1 MKRACEKFK
10 TAGSASSAKPDTY
23 KQIAGSLPDLF
34 IHAGIRP
41 VKINF
46 GWMKNLFSILLFLS
60 FISHP
65 TLAQLVPGFRYQAVM
80 RAENGEIIKDQLIRL
95 RLSILNGGEV
105 VYTETHTDT
114 TNSFGLTNLM
124 IGEGLTTDDFSAVPW
139 SEKEL
144 YLKIELDELGSGEYR
159 DMGVSRLGSVP
170 YALYSLNGKEGPQGI
185 QGEQGVPGLPGEN
198 GEPGAD
204 GPQGERGIQGETGP
218 AGPKGEKGDPGTGLS
233 NRGAW
238 KQDTSYHT
246 GDYVFNRSSDN
257 ADINSMWILQS
268 TGDYASALQPYI
280 DPSHWVEFEAPKG
293 EQGDPGPAGAP
304 GTSLTNRGNW
314 AAGIYNQGD
323 YVSSESSASPSVN
336 AIWFL
341 KGSSSYNS
349 TLKPSSDPSNW
360 TELIGPRGD
369 QGIQGL
375 QGSQGIQGIPG
386 TNGTNGTSL
395 TNRGTWTSGTY
406 NPGDYVSARSYA
418 SATIN
423 SIWFLKG
430 SSSYNSSAQPY
441 LDLSKWTELA
451 GPPGTSSWIDGSGK
465 VSTLNKVGIGTAS
478 PSSMLSIQGADTVLF
493 EVKNQLGQTVFAVY
507 DNGAALYVDAG
518 KGGRGG
524 FAVSGRTAAKGI
536 AGDIMIVTPD
546 SVRFYITDSTGV
558 KGGRG
563 GFAVSG
569 RTPAKGS
576 TGDFLSVT
584 PRLTS
589 VTFEDPLV
597 KGGRGGFAVSGRTAN
612 KEISS
617 PEFFKVTPDS
627 TRVYVNESSAKG
639 GRGGFAV
646 SGRTPAKGS
655 FNEYINIASGTSVD
669 TVNSRATLLWYPR
682 REAFLS
688 GKVLVQSP
696 DSVGKN
702 SMATGYES
710 KSIGEQSQ
718 ALGYK
723 AIARGRQSTAIG
735 NNAVADRDYSFAFG
749 YNPKANGI
757 SSFAFGY
764 NAAAN
769 NSDAYAF
776 GAGAV
781 ASGTG
786 SFAFGSTG
794 RDTLGNNTGV
804 VTRAQGNY
812 SFAIGQGSR
821 SIGYGAISYGLN
833 NTSTG
838 DYSAT
843 LGIGNTSVNN
853 YDFAQGYGSSASG
866 GSSYANGFY
875 CKSSG
880 SYSFAYG
887 MLAEATG
894 FGSIAIGTP
903 STAGTI
909 PNTVTGNTRASGY
922 QSVAI
927 GKGVESNSFA
937 STVLGQQNYIPSGI
951 SATTWVATDPLF
963 VIGNG
968 NGITFVPSKALVRHN
983 ALTIL
988 KNARTGI
995 NTSAPGYTLEA
1006 YDDQNTPAVIV
1017 HYYNQSRGG
1026 ISAFESQRVGLLTTS
1041 SGDDLV
1047 FGYVSNS
1054 SQDYFYNSFVER
1066 MRIDNSTGYVG
1077 INISNPQY
1085 SLDVKGRCRYISPGA
1100 GTTAGFWLANYGLTS
1115 KAFVGLTD
1123 DNGTYTGI
1131 YGAGAVGWG
1140 LIMDNNTGC
1149 IGIGVGTPT
1158 YRLELPNNSGISVG
1172 QGKAYAWPTYSDAR
1186 VKLNQN
1192 EIEYGLEELLQL
1204 KPKRYLHYS
1213 STFQNGEL
1221 VLDKQSGRK
1230 DIGLVA
1236 QEVYSLIPEA
1246 VNRPADESKDL
1257 WTMDYEKIIP
1267 VLVKGIQEQQTEID
1281 LLKKDNAEM
1290 KKRILELENKK

>member
-1 MKRACEKFK
+1 M
-10 TAGSASSAKPDTY
+10 
-23 KQIAGSLPDLF
+23 
-34 IHAGIRP
+34 
-41 VKINF
+41 
-46 GWMKNLFSILLFLS
+46 
-60 FISHP
+60 
-65 TLAQLVPGFRYQAVM
+65 
-80 RAENGEIIKDQLIRL
+80 
-95 RLSILNGGEV
+95 
-105 VYTETHTDT
+105 
-114 TNSFGLTNLM
+114 
-124 IGEGLTTDDFSAVPW
+124 PW
-139 SEKEL
+139 SDNEM
-144 YLKIELDELGSGEYR
+144 YLKIEFDGEGTGEYHE
-159 DMGVSRLGSVP
+159 MGVSKLGSVP

-185 QGEQGVPGLPGEN
+185 PGEQGPPGLN
-198 GEPGAD
+198 GEPGEA
-204 GPQGERGIQGETGP
+204 GPQGERGIQGETGNP
-218 AGPKGEKGDPGTGLS
+218 GLKGDKGDPGTGLT

-238 KQDTSYHT
+238 KQDTSYHP
-246 GDYVFNRSSDN
+246 GDYVFDRSTGN
-257 ADINSMWILQS
+257 ASINSMWILQG
-268 TGDYASALQPYI
+268 TEDYSSAIQPFN
-280 DPSHWVEFEAPKG
+280 DLTHWVEFQAPKG
-293 EQGDPGPAGAP
+293 EQGDAGPAGQP

-314 AAGIYNQGD
+314 TAGTFNPGD
-323 YVSSESSASPSVN
+323 YVSSQSSSSPTIN

-360 TELIGPRGD
+360 TELIGPKGD

-375 QGSQGIQGIPG
+375 QGIQGVQGLPG

-395 TNRGTWTSGTY
+395 TNRGSWSPGTY
-406 NPGDYVSARSYA
+406 NPGDYVSARSYL
-418 SATIN
+418 SAAVN

-430 SSSYNSSAQPY
+430 SSSYSSSIQPY

-451 GPPGTSSWIDGSGK
+451 GPPGTSSWTDGTGK
-465 VSTLNKVGIGTAS
+465 VSTLNKVGIGTSS
-478 PSSMLSIQGADTVLF
+478 PSSMLSVQGADTVLF

-507 DNGAALYVDAG
+507 DNGAALFVDAA

-524 FAVSGRTAAKGI
+524 FAISGRTAGKGVS
-536 AGDIMIVTPD
+536 GDIMLVTAD
-546 SVRFYITDSTGV
+546 SVRFYITDSTAV

-569 RTPAKGS
+569 RTPAKGT
-576 TGDFLSVT
+576 TGDYLSVT
-584 PRLTS
+584 PMLTS

-597 KGGRGGFAVSGRTAN
+597 KGGRGGFAVSGRTSN
-612 KEISS
+612 KGTIS
-617 PEFFKVTPDS
+617 PDFFKVTPDS
-627 TRVYVNESSAKG
+627 TRVYVNESPTKG

-646 SGRTPAKGS
+646 AGRTAAKGS
-655 FNEYINIASGTSVD
+655 YNEYINVASGTSVD

-723 AIARGRQSTAIG
+723 AVARGKQSTAIG
-735 NNAVADRDYSFAFG
+735 NNAIANKDYSFAFG

-769 NSDAYAF
+769 SSDAYAF
-776 GAGAV
+776 GAGAI

-821 SIGYGAISYGLN
+821 TLGYGAISYGLN

-838 DYSAT
+838 DYSST
-843 LGIGNTSVNN
+843 LGIGNSSVNN

-866 GSSYANGFY
+866 GGSYAYGFY
-875 CKSSG
+875 CKSTG
-880 SYSFAYG
+880 PYSFAYG

-903 STAGTI
+903 STAGSI

-922 QSVAI
+922 QSLAL
-927 GKGVESNSFA
+927 GKGVEAGSFA
-937 STVLGQQNYIPSGI
+937 STVIGQQNYIPSGI
-951 SATTWVATDPLF
+951 SATAWVSTDPLF

-968 NGITFVPSKALVRHN
+968 NGMTFVPTKALVRHN
-983 ALTIL
+983 ALTVL

-995 NTSAPGYTLEA
+995 NTNAPGYTLEA

-1026 ISAFESQRVGLLTTS
+1026 ISAFETQRVGLLTTS

-1047 FGYVSNS
+1047 FGYVTNP

-1066 MRIDNSTGYVG
+1066 MRIDNGTGYVG
-1077 INISNPQY
+1077 INNTNPQFF
-1085 SLDVKGRCRYISPGA
+1085 LDVKGRCRYISPAA
-1100 GTTAGFWLANYGLTS
+1100 GTTAGFWLANYS
-1115 KAFVGLTD
+1115 SINKAFIGLTD

-1140 LIMDNNTGC
+1140 FMMDNNTGC
-1149 IGIGVGTPT
+1149 IGIGVATPT

-1172 QGKAYAWPTYSDAR
+1172 QGRAYAWPTYSDAR
-1186 VKLNQN
+1186 VKLNQQD
-1192 EIEYGLEELLQL
+1192 IDYGLDVLMKLQ
-1204 KPKRYLHYS
+1204 PKKYMHYS
-1213 STFQNGEL
+1213 STFQKGEL
-1221 VLDKQSGRK
+1221 VLDKKSGREE
-1230 DIGLVA
+1230 IGFVA
-1236 QEVYSLIPEA
+1236 QEVIALIPEA
-1246 VNRPADESKDL
+1246 VNKPADESQDL

-1267 VLVKGIQEQQTEID
+1267 VLVKGIQEQQNEID
-1281 LLKKDNAEM
+1281 LLRKDNAEM
-1290 KKRILELENKK
+1290 KRRLLELENKK